1 MTARR
6 LEGGIVTELVRV
18 PLESGEFIVAEV
30 DKLDIPGSDV
40 ILAAPEP
47 GKALAEVQTK
57 LDAGLRRIRPALT
70 ELVEALKDSRP
81 DSFCVEFGVK
91 IGGETGVIIAKGT
104 AEVNFKISMEWK
116 QSAGGEATGGS

>member
-1 MTARR
+1 
-6 LEGGIVTELVRV
+6 LEGGAVTELVRV

-40 ILAAPEP
+40 ILAASEP

-70 ELVEALKDSRP
+70 EV
-81 DSFCVEFGVK
+81 F
-91 IGGETGVIIAKGT
+91 
-104 AEVNFKISMEWK
+104 
-116 QSAGGEATGGS
+116 SATFS